1 MNKNYMVIKQR
12 VADLGRFQAAFDELK
27 PKREAHGLHDIGQ
40 FRSADEP
47 NTIIVLLE
55 VADVER
61 ARQYWQSQVL
71 AEGRQR
77 AGVVGPIDAGT
88 DQVWLT
94 NGTVREAMAASG
106 ATG

>member
-1 MNKNYMVIKQR
+1 MYERCPMNKNYMVIKQR
-12 VADLGRFQAAFDELK
+12 VADLARFQAAFDELK

-61 ARQYWQSQVL
+61 ARPLERLERVHRRFRWAGAQT
-71 AEGRQR
+71 GRRSARSNR
-77 AGVVGPIDAGT
+77 AT
-88 DQVWLT
+88 
-94 NGTVREAMAASG
+94 
-106 ATG
+106 TGG